1 VPLDPVLEVEV
12 VLELIPKNVVVNG
25 RGYQRRVPVRLTL
38 EAGDCHKTSE
48 RRRRSTYIE
57 A

>member
-1 VPLDPVLEVEV
+1 V